1 MANKNTSNKTDCPTL
16 SSLIIQ
22 TRYNGRDSLAAYC
35 YRYIEDNLLDCVT
48 EQGKA
53 TGKIRYDSRLSKD
66 KVEKL
71 KETQLISSV
80 YSKTRRFTAELR
92 KQMACF
98 IIDHGLQDKE
108 IDWPEPKIR
117 IDTLHTYDE
126 SGLGDYL
133 ENRYYVDLLD
143 TTLEVVNDLTPLEA
157 KVAEDEKAIR
167 NLKEEQGSLIG
178 RIFGWLIVLL
188 LGLNTAGSVMALFY
202 STDLQA
208 KLLDVCYNGLMRW
221 NLPTFAK
228 IMNVVIKNVMIS
240 GDVAIKFGRSHI
252 LSWVIFIVTAGL
264 FLFVLACMT
273 ASAHDRIHLGPSRKE
288 KLRTLKEEVR
298 SIRASGE
305 YRAETERRKAIL
317 AVYPK
322 MIKGLKAAGR
332 KK

>member
-1 MANKNTSNKTDCPTL
+1 MANKKTSDASDYPTL
-16 SSLIIQ
+16 SSLLSQ
-22 TRYNGRDSLAAYC
+22 SYYKGSDSLAAYC
-35 YRYIEDNLLDCVT
+35 YRYIKNNLFSYVT
-48 EQGKA
+48 EDGLV
-53 TGKIRYDSRLSKD
+53 TGTFDYDNRISKEQL
-66 KVEKL
+66 EKM
-71 KETQLISSV
+71 KETRMISSV

-117 IDTLHTYDE
+117 IDTLHTDE
-126 SGLGDYL
+126 SGLSEYL
-133 ENRYYVDLLD
+133 EKRYYVDLLD

-178 RIFGWLIVLL
+178 HIFGWLIVLL

-208 KLLDVCYNGLMRW
+208 KLLDVCCNGLMRW

-264 FLFVLACMT
+264 FLIVLVCMT